1 MYRYNKKR
9 MQGGGQPV
17 QQGGPQMAPV
27 PQQQP
32 QRPQMNVQQ
41 QPQGGTN
48 PCDQALTMVL
58 TENEK
63 LKHQVEKHKE
73 AWEIMCAEKTR
84 RYNELMAEKNTLE
97 CEIRYAKMDG
107 KI

>member
-1 MYRYNKKR
+1 MKVDNLEK
-9 MQGGGQPV
+9 
-17 QQGGPQMAPV
+17 
-27 PQQQP
+27 
-32 QRPQMNVQQ
+32 
-41 QPQGGTN
+41 
-48 PCDQALTMVL
+48 ALQEEQKDSAEMKVKH
-58 TENEK
+58 EK

-84 RYNELMAEKNTLE
+84 RYNELLAEKDTLE